1 MTAADVLLVALG
13 GLAVGAGLLVVSCA
27 NVIRAG
33 LWLVV
38 ALGALAGCFLVLS
51 AEFVAW
57 VQLLIYVG
65 AVVVLLLFV
74 TMLTR
79 APIGRGEELDRS
91 RWPAVGVGGAAAAT
105 LVTLLVQAFGDVVVR
120 LNGTVIGGAKRIGV
134 AVFSGWVFGFE
145 LLSVILLAALIS
157 TIVVSRRTESE

>member
-1 MTAADVLLVALG
+1 MTVADVLLVALG

-27 NVIRAG
+27 HVVRAG

-79 APIGRGEELDRS
+79 APIGRSEELDRS
-91 RWPAVGVGGAAAAT
+91 RWPAALVGGATAIT
-105 LVTLLVQAFGDVVVR
+105 LVTLLVQAFGGVTVT
-120 LNGTVIGGAKRIGV
+120 LNGAAIGSAQRIGV
-134 AVFSGWVFGFE
+134 AVFSGWVLGFE
-145 LLSVILLAALIS
+145 LLSVILLAALIA
-157 TIVVSRRTESE
+157 TIVVSRRMDSE